1 MIIRKIGVIALL
13 AVVALG
19 VTSCS
24 KEDYSGTYTGYSWRG
39 EAKGVALEDATQK
52 IETVLVLD
60 KDGTIL
66 DASIDFMKLN
76 SAGDG
81 WYNRNDDS
89 ATVEVD
95 FSVDPTLAVP
105 QSGDQD
111 YQAGDSMFTI
121 KTNDMMSF
129 YAVAVDSDGTVAFAM
144 VDPIHRYMSEIK
156 FENDFDFS
164 RPVSDLTIGNG
175 LLTPTVRTS
184 SSGYLKPT
192 EWGTHDDSH
201 LFGFYSS
208 PYVYNGRGTFT
219 GVTPQSSIQELL
231 ESAGVTFVDGKA
243 EPKAPSHGF
252 YANGGWT
259 GNYIAMEEFLVGKK
273 ATELTS
279 LIDWSVSRYKKGIN
293 DDNFFGVDSVSG
305 STRTVQNSTDTIA
318 GATVRVSRE
327 ATSYQRALVEA
338 GIIDEK
344 DVIKGRF

>member
-1 MIIRKIGVIALL
+1 MLIRKIGVIAIL
-13 AVVALG
+13 ALALG

-24 KEDYSGTYTGYSWRG
+24 SEDYSGTYTGYSWRG
-39 EAKGVALEDATQK
+39 ESKGVALEDATQK

-66 DASIDFMKLN
+66 DASVNFMKLN

-81 WYNRNDDS
+81 WYNRNDES
-89 ATVEVD
+89 ATIEVD
-95 FSVDPTLAVP
+95 FSVNPTLAVP
-105 QSGDQD
+105 QAEGQD

-121 KTNDMMSF
+121 KTNDVMSL
-129 YAVAVDSDGTVAFAM
+129 YTVAVDSDGTVAFAM
-144 VDPIHRYMSEIK
+144 VDPIHRYMSEMK
-156 FENDFDFS
+156 FESDFDFS

-175 LLTPTVRTS
+175 LLFPTVRTS

-192 EWGTHDDSH
+192 EWGTHEDTH

-208 PYVYNGRGTFT
+208 PYVYNGRGTFS
-219 GVTPQSSIQELL
+219 GVTPQSSVQELL
-231 ESAGVTFVDGKA
+231 ESAGVTFVDGTP
-243 EPKAPSHGF
+243 EPQEPTHGF

-259 GNYIAMEEFLVGKK
+259 GNYREMNKFLVGKN

-279 LIDWSVSRYKKGIN
+279 LVDWSVGRYKKGIN
-293 DDNFFGVDSVSG
+293 VDNFFGVDSVNG
-305 STRTVQNSTDTIA
+305 ATRTVQNSTDTIA
-318 GATVRVSRE
+318 GATVRISRE

-338 GIIDEK
+338 GILEEG